1 MPRENDKLMDD
12 LPAYLEFCLLYQV
25 RALRKV
31 APDHLLVKAVENALA
46 EAAHDPNAPKQ
57 LELPL
62 CF

>member
-1 MPRENDKLMDD
+1 MRNDKLMDD
-12 LPAYLEFCLLYQV
+12 LPAYLEFCVLYQV

-31 APDHLLVKAVENALA
+31 APDHILVKAVEQSLD
-46 EAAHDPNAPKQ
+46 EVKDKPGSLKQ